1 MSPLE
6 KTWRRRAAEVTYAV
20 DESTTRWAGAVSK
33 PPGEVSQPKAARPK
47 KIQSGSLKHTR

>member
-6 KTWRRRAAEVTYAV
+6 KKWRRRAAEVTYAV

-33 PPGEVSQPKAARPK
+33 PPGEVSKPKAARPK
-47 KIQSGSLKHTR
+47 KIQSGGLKYTR